1 MKTTFFAILFIALLL
16 VGSVQASS
24 IVKNESH
31 KDIVLI
37 PVIDVN
43 VNILVKVGDIVEVPS
58 KYRNY
63 HVKNLGNGAK
73 SAPITI
79 VDESVTVVVDG
90 SIEGTVKL
98 FVGVFID
105 GVISILANAFVLVQI

>member
-1 MKTTFFAILFIALLL
+1 MKTTMFATLFIALLL

-43 VNILVKVGDIVEVPS
+43 VNILVKVGDVVEMPS
-58 KYRNY
+58 KYRKY

-73 SAPITI
+73 SQPITI
-79 VDESVTVVVDG
+79 ADDSITVVVDG